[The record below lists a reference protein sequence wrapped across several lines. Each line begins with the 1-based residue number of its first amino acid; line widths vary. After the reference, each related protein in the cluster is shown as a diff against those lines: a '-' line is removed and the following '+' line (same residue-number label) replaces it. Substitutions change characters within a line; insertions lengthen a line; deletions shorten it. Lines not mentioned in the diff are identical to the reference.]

1 METPDFSDQRPN
13 PAHQGPGA
21 NMGNDKPIEIV
32 VNGTPHDVPKKD
44 ELTYTEVVSLAF
56 PDYPQHPELTY
67 SVIYTRGDGHKPEG
81 TLSPGGSVKAK
92 KGMSF
97 VVTRTGQS

>member
-1 METPDFSDQRPN
+1 
-13 PAHQGPGA
+13 
-21 NMGNDKPIEIV
+21 MGNDKPIEIV